1 MYVTLVSPPS
11 GRPPGRSPLVASNDV
26 STTGERLT
34 QAERRASTRARLLD
48 ATVECLAELGYART
62 TTTEVARRAGLSRGA
77 QLHHFPTKAELVS
90 AAVQHMFDLR
100 IAEFQRLVGET
111 PPGSNRVDQ
120 AVDIMWALFSGPFCD
135 AWIELAV
142 AARTDAELR
151 PHVLAVTERHA
162 EAIELAFRALFPP
175 PAERNQFY
183 EVAPKFVTA
192 LLDGL
197 VLHRMCGYDDADGRA
212 TAVIDAAKQ
221 IAAMALPPE
230 VTGIER

>member
-1 MYVTLVSPPS
+1 MS
-11 GRPPGRSPLVASNDV
+11 GLVASGDV
-26 STTGERLT
+26 AATGERLT

-90 AAVQHMFDLR
+90 AALQHMFDLR
-100 IAEFQRLVGET
+100 IAEFERLIGEA
-111 PPGSNRVDQ
+111 PPDADLVDQ
-120 AVDIMWALFSGPFCD
+120 SIDIMWALFSGQFCD

-142 AARTDAELR
+142 ASRTDPELR
-151 PHVLAVTERHA
+151 PHMLVVTERHA
-162 EAIELAFRALFPP
+162 EAIEASFRALFPP
-175 PAERNQFY
+175 PADPNLFY

-197 VLHRMCGYDDADGRA
+197 VLHRMCGYDEHDGRA
-212 TAVIDAAKQ
+212 ADVITAAKQ
-221 IAAMALPPE
+221 LAAMALPPE
-230 VTGIER
+230 VTGRSGRNR